1 MEQLT
6 RSRRVLYAN
15 GHLGFSILDNVYGAY
30 LLFFLIP
37 PDELGMPQLV
47 DNRPLLLGIT
57 MVGLIN
63 IFGRVVDSLADPL
76 VAWWSDNARYRLGR
90 RRFFLLTGAIP
101 FALSAVFLFTPPD
114 AGIST
119 LNAVYIA
126 GMLGLF
132 FFFYTYY
139 MAPNLALIPELS
151 RTVGERISITVTQAA
166 FTIAGAGVV
175 LLGFP
180 LLWGTLQAGGVETG
194 RAFRLTVVVLAAISG
209 VSMLLSG
216 LAVDEKRFVRGG
228 SAQVGLVESVKRT
241 LVNRYF
247 IVYMAGTILY
257 WFGFN
262 MIRAVIAYYP
272 IVLLGMGPDFQ
283 SILMATLFG
292 TAVLVFLLL
301 PKLTRRFTHKQLML
315 AGMLSFSVLMS
326 FTAVIRSFGSF
337 ALPAALIQMGL
348 LGFPIAILLVV
359 PNAAVA
365 DLSELDGR
373 KTGQNREAMFFGTQ
387 GLFMKVNYG
396 LALAIT
402 AGLLGFFGRDAG
414 NPLGVELV
422 GPVGS
427 AFVLAGFFLFL
438 RYPQQKI
445 LDELETLRATDE
457 PPGNTD

>member
-1 MEQLT
+1 MEHLT
-6 RSRRVLYAN
+6 KTRRVLYAN

-37 PDELGMPQLV
+37 PEELGMPQLV

-57 MVGLIN
+57 IVGLIN

-76 VAWWSDNARYRLGR
+76 VAWWSDNARYRMGR

-101 FALSAVFLFTPPD
+101 FALSGFLLFTPPD

-119 LNAVYIA
+119 LNAFYVA
-126 GMLGLF
+126 AMLGLF
-132 FFFYTYY
+132 FFLYTYY

-151 RTVGERISITVTQAA
+151 RTVSERVAITVTQAA
-166 FTIAGAGVV
+166 FSIGGAGVV

-180 LLWGTLQAGGVETG
+180 LLWEGLQAGGLDAAG
-194 RAFRLTVVVLAAISG
+194 AFRATVLVLAFIAA

-216 LAVDEKRFVRGG
+216 LAVDEKRFARGG
-228 SAQVGLVESVKRT
+228 TAQIGLFESIKRT
-241 LVNRYF
+241 VVNPYF
-247 IVYMAGTILY
+247 IVYMIGTILY

-272 IVLLGMGPDFQ
+272 IVLLGQGPDFQ
-283 SILMATLFG
+283 AILMATLFG

-301 PKLTRRFTHKQLML
+301 PGLTRRFTHKQLML
-315 AGMLSFSVLMS
+315 AGMLSFAVLLSVTV
-326 FTAVIRSFGSF
+326 FIRSFGSF
-337 ALPAALIQMGL
+337 AVPAALIQMAL
-348 LGFPIAILLVV
+348 MGFPIAILLVI

-396 LALAIT
+396 LAIAIT
-402 AGLLGFFGRDAG
+402 AGLLGFFGRDAA
-414 NPLGVELV
+414 NPRGVELV
-422 GPVGS
+422 GPVG
-427 AFVLAGFFLFL
+427 AFFVLAGFFVFL
-438 RYPQQKI
+438 RFPQQKI
-445 LDELETLRATDE
+445 LNELQALRAQDE
-457 PPGNTD
+457 